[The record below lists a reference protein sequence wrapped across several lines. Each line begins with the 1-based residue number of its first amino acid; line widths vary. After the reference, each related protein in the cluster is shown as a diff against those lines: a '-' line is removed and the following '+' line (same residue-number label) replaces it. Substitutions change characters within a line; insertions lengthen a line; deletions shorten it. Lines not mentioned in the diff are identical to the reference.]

1 MSRPGTHPRIGEL
14 EDRFELLVDLLR
26 QLKWVVCLE
35 RLVQLC
41 QLHAIRLSAFANA
54 FQWRLRWLIDAP
66 QARANACLLSS
77 NAHVDRPTLA
87 QPDSTGAL
95 SAVVLVSFALP
106 PLRRA
111 VECSSGSERR
121 RLLKLSQAKFAFR
134 RTIIRGERADIEH

>member
-1 MSRPGTHPRIGEL
+1 MDLPRVNRSHAGNLSLIPRFLEYCVDFHTCKIVQRRTCQQLVWCTCGRAARISRY
-14 EDRFELLVDLLR
+14 
-26 QLKWVVCLE
+26 
-35 RLVQLC
+35 
-41 QLHAIRLSAFANA
+41 
-54 FQWRLRWLIDAP
+54 
-66 QARANACLLSS
+66 
-77 NAHVDRPTLA
+77 VDRPTLA

>member
-1 MSRPGTHPRIGEL
+1 
-14 EDRFELLVDLLR
+14 
-26 QLKWVVCLE
+26 
-35 RLVQLC
+35 
-41 QLHAIRLSAFANA
+41 
-54 FQWRLRWLIDAP
+54 
-66 QARANACLLSS
+66 
-77 NAHVDRPTLA
+77 VDRPTLA

-106 PLRRA
+106 SLRRA